1 MAVPS
6 RTFRAAACAV
16 ALMVLTGAAPDAQ
29 NVRRVVRSAI
39 NTAQQQAG
47 GTQQGRGGGRQ
58 AGQGAG
64 QGQGQ
69 AAGQTRDT
77 SAQQQQAAVGTG
89 TISGAV
95 VAEGAGT
102 PVRKAR
108 VTLTAPELRGRS
120 RVIMTDDQ
128 GRFSFVALPAGRY
141 AMTASKAGF
150 VDIRYGAKKPGR
162 AGTSIQLA
170 DGQKFDRADMNL
182 PKGGVIT
189 GIVID
194 ENGEPAPTTPVRAYR
209 YVMNTGEKTLQQAG
223 SDTTD
228 DRGIYRIYALQP
240 GDYVVSAAPRN
251 NGLGDAAQ
259 TMMTQIESLVQ
270 QAQAAG
276 GRQGLGGGGR
286 GGGRGGDGGGGGL
299 GAALAG
305 MGNGRGAQQLMDQ
318 AAMLRTQMDQ
328 ANGADQQTAYAPV
341 FYPGT
346 TSVSGATTVTLGVG
360 EERPGV
366 DFQMQL
372 VPVAK
377 VEGMLIGPDGT
388 VPPGS
393 QIRLVSKDQAP
404 GMPGMGA
411 NVTRVDQAG
420 KFSFANVAPGQY
432 ALMASAQLRQQQQP
446 DASGIIAAQPQGRGR
461 GGPGGG
467 RGGTPTQVLWA
478 AADVSVN
485 GQNISDVVMN
495 LQQGMAFSGRITFDS
510 STLQPP
516 TDLTTVRVTLQQQG
530 QQGEFP
536 PPPPAQVDAQGRFT
550 FVGVIPGKYSLRANV
565 GGGGRGGGPGLQSLN
580 PTAFGAPN
588 ATTGAAQTGGRGGGA
603 LTAGAAQ
610 ATPPAVNWTLKS
622 AIVGGHDVLDFPLEL
637 KPNEQITDAALTF
650 SDKSQELSGSLQ
662 DAQGRPTSDF
672 TIIIFPADNRYW
684 VPQARRI
691 QSARPST
698 DGKFSFRGLP
708 AGEYRLTAVTD
719 ADTGEW
725 YDPAFLSQLMSA
737 SMPISLRDGEKK
749 VQDIKLAGGQLSLPL
764 LLIHQTT
771 APSAVTAAVNAPA
784 KSHSVR

>member
-1 MAVPS
+1 MHMPS
-6 RTFRAAACAV
+6 PSKRFGPVACVAASLLLAGV
-16 ALMVLTGAAPDAQ
+16 APLDAQ
-29 NVRRVVRSAI
+29 NVKRVVKSAI
-39 NTAQQQAG
+39 NAAEKQAG
-47 GTQQGRGGGRQ
+47 GAQQGQGRAGGRQ

-64 QGQGQ
+64 QAQGQ
-69 AAGQTRDT
+69 AGQPGQARD
-77 SAQQQQAAVGTG
+77 AVGQQQQAAVGTA
-89 TISGAV
+89 TISGTV

-120 RVIMTDDQ
+120 RVITTDDQ

-141 AMTASKAGF
+141 AITASKAGY

-162 AGTSIQLA
+162 PGTQIQLA
-170 DGQKFDRADMNL
+170 DGQKFDRANMNL
-182 PKGGVIT
+182 PKGSVIT

-194 ENGEPAPTTPVRAYR
+194 ENGEPAPSTPVRAYR
-209 YVMNTGEKTLQQAG
+209 YVMSTGEKTLQQAG
-223 SDTTD
+223 SATTD
-228 DRGIYRIYALQP
+228 DRGIYRIFALQP

-251 NGLGDAAQ
+251 NGLGDVAQ
-259 TMMTQIESLVQ
+259 TMMAQIETLVQ

-276 GRQGLGGGGR
+276 GRGGGGGGGGGR
-286 GGGRGGDGGGGGL
+286 GGGGAGGGL
-299 GAALAG
+299 GAAIAG

-318 AAMLRTQMDQ
+318 AAMLQQQLQQ
-328 ANGADQQTAYAPV
+328 ANGGDQQTAYAPV

-346 TSVSGATTVTLGVG
+346 TSPSSATTVTLAIG

-377 VEGMLIGPDGT
+377 IDGMLIGPDGT

-393 QIRLVSKDQAP
+393 QIRLVSKEQGP
-404 GMPGMGA
+404 GMPGMGPNMA
-411 NVTRVDQAG
+411 RVDQAG

-432 ALMASAQLRQQQQP
+432 TLMASAQLRQPQQP
-446 DASGIIAAQPQGRGR
+446 DANGVVAAQPLGRGR
-461 GGPGGG
+461 GGPGGGPGG

-478 AADVSVN
+478 AADVTVS
-485 GQNISDVVMN
+485 GQNIADVVMN
-495 LQQGMAFSGRITFDS
+495 LQQGMALSGRVAFEA

-516 TDLTTVRVTLQQQG
+516 TDLTTVRVMLQQQG
-530 QQGEFP
+530 QAGEAP

-565 GGGGRGGGPGLQSLN
+565 GGAGRGG
-580 PTAFGAPN
+580 AFGTQN
-588 ATTGAAQTGGRGGGA
+588 AATPAAQTGGRGGGA
-603 LTAGAAQ
+603 GTAGATQAAQ
-610 ATPPAVNWTLKS
+610 PAANWSLKS
-622 AIVGGHDVLDFPLEL
+622 AVVGGHDVLDFPLDL
-637 KPNEQITDAALTF
+637 KPNEQITDAVLTF
-650 SDKSQELSGSLQ
+650 SDKSQELSGTLQ

-691 QSARPST
+691 QSSRPST
-698 DGKFSFRGLP
+698 DGKFSFRNLP

-719 ADTGEW
+719 AETGEW
-725 YDPAFLSQLMSA
+725 YDPSFLSQLVNV
-737 SMPISLRDGEKK
+737 SMAISLRDGEKK
-749 VQDIKLAGGQLSLPL
+749 VQDIKLAGGL
-764 LLIHQTT
+764 
-771 APSAVTAAVNAPA
+771 
-784 KSHSVR
+784 